1 MRYLAVAETPRRN
14 LLASIRNRGHRAPE
28 WHAVVDSHPK
38 PIKTLCGM
46 SYTAEAHRTW
56 DQTMA
61 AGRCPNCERLMLI
74 SPKKARGATFIAERT
89 SSPGRS

>member
-1 MRYLAVAETPRRN
+1 MRYLAVAEMPRRN

-56 DQTMA
+56 DQTA
-61 AGRCPNCERLMLI
+61 AADRCPNCERLIMI
-74 SPKKARGATFIAERT
+74 SPNKSKGATFIAERST
-89 SSPGRS
+89 SRGRT